1 MSEHAAL
8 IAPAAAKFTAVL
20 RGMGEADLAARTPCT
35 EYDVR
40 ALLNHLLYWGPWLE
54 AAGRKAP
61 PPEVSSGEAETDLV
75 GDDRLGAISAIEE
88 QTARLVE
95 VFGAPDAWQGQTTFG
110 GQPMPASMA
119 GYMVLDE
126 FVFHGWD
133 LARATGAEF
142 TVLPEVADA
151 VYAIALEIGDQ
162 ARAMKVYGD
171 EVPVEEGATTF
182 ERALGATGRDPG
194 WTP

>member
-8 IAPAAAKFTAVL
+8 IAPAAAEFAGIL
-20 RGMGEADLAARTPCT
+20 RGIGESDLSARTPCA

-54 AAGRKAP
+54 AAGRKAA
-61 PPEVSSGEAETDLV
+61 PPEVSSGEAAADLV
-75 GDDRLGAISAIEE
+75 GDGWLADIEK
-88 QTARLVE
+88 QTSRLVD
-95 VFGAPDAWQGQTTFG
+95 VFGAPEAWQGQTTFG
-110 GQPMPASMA
+110 GNPMPASMA

-133 LARATGAEF
+133 LARATGAKF
-142 TVLPEVADA
+142 SVLPEVADA

-162 ARAMKVYGD
+162 ARAMKVYGE
-171 EVPVEEGATTF
+171 EVAVADDATTF
-182 ERALGATGRDPG
+182 ERALGASGRNPG